1 MGSPIQPKDYAFDT
15 KIPLDD
21 HSTSNEETNTWFL
34 GSLMRN
40 GDKLV
45 KKYERITLLHN
56 RITHEVTKF
65 DERYKANKGVAA
77 QLSEFFPK
85 RWLSEITANFRN
97 IDSYKLGIKSEEDR
111 ICSFLGYIELYLAFR
126 GLTLL
131 NSTLE
136 EINNSL
142 CINLTK
148 NSVRSWKMK
157 LLRLIP
163 ELRGQWKKIRAPTHQ
178 TAIIAAVIKVMNRE
192 LVLTHYSQEEIFHLK
207 QKTLELTRKFAISSK
222 ARHVKNIEVWARAI
236 CLKALR
242 DSNYISQRDDID
254 LVFPVLP
261 QKTVKV
267 IDNKRWQLDTMQ
279 LETIQL
285 ETIVVK

>member
-1 MGSPIQPKDYAFDT
+1 MGSPLQPKDYAFDT

-21 HSTSNEETNTWFL
+21 HSTSNEQTETWFL
-34 GSLMRN
+34 GSLMRR
-40 GDKLV
+40 GDKFV
-45 KKYERITLLHN
+45 KEYERITLLHN

-131 NSTLE
+131 NSTLG
-136 EINNSL
+136 EINSSL

-157 LLRLIP
+157 LLRLNP
-163 ELRGQWKKIRAPTHQ
+163 ELLGQWKQKRTPTRQ

-192 LVLTHYSQEEIFHLK
+192 LILTYYSQEEIFHLK
-207 QKTLELTRKFAISSK
+207 QKILTLARKFAISSK
-222 ARHVKNIEVWARAI
+222 ACHVKSVEVWARAI

-242 DSNYISQRDDID
+242 DFNYISQREGIS
-254 LVFPVLP
+254 LVFPLLPVKTHKVL
-261 QKTVKV
+261 
-267 IDNKRWQLDTMQ
+267 DNKRWQLDK
-279 LETIQL
+279 LL
-285 ETIVVK
+285 G